1 MSEYSTIAV
10 SKQDGITTVRFNRP
24 EKRNAMN
31 PTLHR
36 EMYDALSELQYDPE
50 TRVLVVT
57 GDKQSFCAGQDMKET
72 FYELRDDPRARDEV
86 SRLSTAW
93 RDEKLRF
100 FPHPTIAAIRGW
112 CLGGGVDVACAA
124 DIAIAAQDAK
134 FGLPEINHGGFPGGL
149 TTKTLQELVLP
160 RQALFY
166 LLTGRTFD
174 GQTAAAIGLV
184 TMAVPE
190 GQLDATVLEIAEELK
205 QKEPHA
211 LRAAKEAFKAVM
223 PHVGYDDA
231 HFWVEAKAGHLRSLQ
246 EPNRREESLEQFL
259 EKRYKPAT
267 EAVRLTA
274 GRIKSPPG
282 RRR

>member
-1 MSEYSTIAV
+1 MTDYSTILV
-10 SKQDGITTVRFNRP
+10 EKHDGITTLRFNRP

-31 PTLHR
+31 PLLHR

-50 TRVLVVT
+50 TLVLIIT
-57 GDKQSFCAGQDMKET
+57 GDERSFCAGQDMKET
-72 FYELRDDPRARDEV
+72 FQELRDDPRARDEV
-86 SRLSTAW
+86 SRLSQAW

-124 DIAIAAQDAK
+124 DIAIAANDAK

-149 TTKTLQELVLP
+149 TTKTFQELVLP

-174 GQTAAAIGLV
+174 GKKAAEIGLV
-184 TMAVPE
+184 TMAVPGDE
-190 GQLDATVLEIAEELK
+190 LEAMVLEIAEELK
-205 QKEPHA
+205 KKEPNA

-231 HFWVEAKAGHLRSLQ
+231 HFWVEAKAGHLRALQ
-246 EPNRREESLEQFL
+246 GPSRRHDSIQQFL
-259 EKRYKPAT
+259 DKRYKPASEPMHLETPEPET
-267 EAVRLTA
+267 E
-274 GRIKSPPG
+274 I
-282 RRR
+282 